1 MASDKG
7 ATTPDTVPQEIPE
20 ENPPE
25 KTQETSQQISLETPS
40 ESSQETQQVKEQ
52 SKQEETTQPSE
63 VTPQVAEETKK
74 AEELPQQSSKKTSR
88 LRNRSDEKKRRQLEK
103 FYATETRQVSDENLQ
118 AEGLQRSV
126 EEPQQVQEAPQ
137 QVPEETFKDPSQ
149 EILQAS
155 EKTQPTTKKSS
166 RLRNWLSK
174 IRFRKLPE
182 DTQKAKEETVQVID
196 VNQLVVEVPQQSA
209 EVPQQVT
216 EEPPKETTS
225 QETIQ
230 QQIAEANA
238 IESIENIDKYAN
250 DLKSLLPKRALMC
263 IGEYPIHLLLK
274 GRFVGKL
281 NGVLPLFIDKSSVD
295 IAKWSPTPLD
305 KKHIIGLDADLDTH
319 FWFNIIPTA
328 AIIESLTSRFKNTPI
343 EKMQDAVIVSSVW
356 DGVGSALL
364 PTLISQLN
372 EWKVSSVTLTLFPSK
387 IQPLENQFNAFAA
400 LGTCLTKDPATLV
413 LIDRDNL
420 ESYIGVDRDGNMIN
434 GNEIANYLLGI
445 ILSKDTF
452 VQELNELAKTFNSKL
467 YTLLLASGAS
477 LKIYG
482 SIGNILD
489 TTLFKPFLTFDL
501 SSATLLYVLV
511 RVPYHLKEKLSRAKL
526 EMAVASW
533 FKDKATLK
541 SIHVTEPIYAEDTT
555 DRVDI
560 VLFIGGFDTTKM
572 FSAQEKKIK
581 AMKDQ
586 AVKNGFIKEEDWVN
600 IVKNLTE

>member
-1 MASDKG
+1 MASDNG
-7 ATTPDTVPQEIPE
+7 ATTPDTFPQEIPE
-20 ENPPE
+20 E
-25 KTQETSQQISLETPS
+25 KTQETSQQISKEMPS
-40 ESSQETQQVKEQ
+40 ESSQETQQL
-52 SKQEETTQPSE
+52 TQPEMPQESPHE
-63 VTPQVAEETKK
+63 TPQK
-74 AEELPQQSSKKTSR
+74 
-88 LRNRSDEKKRRQLEK
+88 
-103 FYATETRQVSDENLQ
+103 
-118 AEGLQRSV
+118 
-126 EEPQQVQEAPQ
+126 APQ
-137 QVPEETFKDPSQ
+137 QVPEETLKEPTQETSQ
-149 EILQAS
+149 VT
-155 EKTQPTTKKSS
+155 EKATEETQPTAKKSN

-182 DTQKAKEETVQVID
+182 DTQQAIEETKQVIEA
-196 VNQLVVEVPQQSA
+196 NQQVEEVPQQSA
-209 EVPQQVT
+209 EIPHQVIEAPQQ
-216 EEPPKETTS
+216 EETS
-225 QETIQ
+225 QEKIQ

-238 IESIENIDKYAN
+238 IEPIESIGKYAD
-250 DLKSLLPKRALMC
+250 DLKSLLPRRALMC

-295 IAKWSPTPLD
+295 IAKWSQAPLD
-305 KKHIIGLDADLDTH
+305 QKNIIGLDADLDTH
-319 FWFNIIPTA
+319 FWFNIIPTVA
-328 AIIESLTSRFKNTPI
+328 NIESFISRLKSTLI

-372 EWKVSSVTLTLFPSK
+372 EWKVSSVALTLFPSK

-400 LGTCLTKDPATLV
+400 LGTCLTKEPATLV
-413 LIDRDNL
+413 LINRDNL
-420 ESYIGVDRDGNMIN
+420 ESYIGVDRDGHMIN
-434 GNEIANYLLGI
+434 GNEIANYLLDL
-445 ILSKDTF
+445 ILSKETF
-452 VQELNELAKTFNSKL
+452 VQELSELAKTFNSKL

-482 SIGNILD
+482 SLGNILD

-511 RVPYHLKEKLSRAKL
+511 RMPYHLKEKLSRAKV
-526 EMAVASW
+526 EMAVANW

-541 SIHVTEPIYAEDTT
+541 SIHVTEPIYTEDAT

-560 VLFIGGFDTTKM
+560 ALFIGGFDTTKM
-572 FSAQEKKIK
+572 FSAQEKKIN

-586 AVKNGFIKEEDWVN
+586 AVKNGFIKEEDWQA

>member
-1 MASDKG
+1 M
-7 ATTPDTVPQEIPE
+7 
-20 ENPPE
+20 
-25 KTQETSQQISLETPS
+25 
-40 ESSQETQQVKEQ
+40 
-52 SKQEETTQPSE
+52 
-63 VTPQVAEETKK
+63 
-74 AEELPQQSSKKTSR
+74 
-88 LRNRSDEKKRRQLEK
+88 
-103 FYATETRQVSDENLQ
+103 
-118 AEGLQRSV
+118 
-126 EEPQQVQEAPQ
+126 
-137 QVPEETFKDPSQ
+137 
-149 EILQAS
+149 
-155 EKTQPTTKKSS
+155 
-166 RLRNWLSK
+166 
-174 IRFRKLPE
+174 
-182 DTQKAKEETVQVID
+182 
-196 VNQLVVEVPQQSA
+196 EVPQQSV
-209 EVPQQVT
+209 EIPQQVT
-216 EEPPKETTS
+216 EAPPQETTS

-238 IESIENIDKYAN
+238 IEPIENIDKYADN
-250 DLKSLLPKRALMC
+250 LKSLLPKRALMC

-274 GRFVGKL
+274 GHFVGKL

-295 IAKWSPTPLD
+295 IAKWSQAPLD

-420 ESYIGVDRDGNMIN
+420 ESYIGVDRDGNMIE
-434 GNEIANYLLGI
+434 GNEIANYIVDI

-501 SSATLLYVLV
+501 SSATVLYVLV
-511 RVPYHLKEKLSRAKL
+511 RAPYHLKEKLSRAKL
-526 EMAVASW
+526 EMAVANW

-541 SIHVTEPIYAEDTT
+541 SIHVTEPIYTEDAT

-560 VLFIGGFDTTKM
+560 ALFIGGFDTTKM

-586 AVKNGFIKEEDWVN
+586 AVKNGFIKDEDWVN